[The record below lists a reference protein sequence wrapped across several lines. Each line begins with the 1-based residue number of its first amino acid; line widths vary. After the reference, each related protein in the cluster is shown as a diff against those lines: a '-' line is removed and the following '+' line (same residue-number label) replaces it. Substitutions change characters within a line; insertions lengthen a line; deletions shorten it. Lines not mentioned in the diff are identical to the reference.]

1 MCKMIDIYDMT
12 HANEV
17 MRRVPDGRA
26 NTLQSRMGTGGA
38 GASGA

>member
-1 MCKMIDIYDMT
+1 MIDIYDMT

-26 NTLQSRMGTGGA
+26 NTLQSRMGTGGGA